1 MKQNLQ
7 LRLNQ
12 HLALTPQLQQSIRL
26 LQLSTLELNQEI
38 DQMLGDNP
46 LLERAEGPLD
56 MAPEATADGS
66 STQAEEPRPESNE
79 PDSVY
84 EDMAWGER
92 AVSAAPG
99 DEEDDRAFQQV
110 DPSSQGLRQ
119 HLKEQLTLMPLSYRD
134 QQLVTLLIEALDDDG
149 YLDGSLEEWSEMLPE
164 ELEVDPSELSAALKL
179 LQSFDPVGVGARD
192 LAECLSLQLAAMPAA
207 TAHLD
212 AARMLVRDHL
222 PLLAARE
229 YGKIKKLLALDSD
242 RDFTAVRQLIVS
254 LDPRPGARFSSVE
267 AQYVVPDVMV
277 RKVRGEW
284 VASLNPQAMP
294 KLRIN
299 EMYASILRQQ
309 RDSSAPLA
317 GQLQEARWLIKN
329 VHQRFQTIHRVAQA
343 IVSRQRMF
351 FEHGEVAMRPLT
363 LREIAESVEL
373 HESTISR
380 VTTQKYMMTPR
391 GLFEFKYF
399 FGSALNTDAGG
410 AASSTA
416 IKALIRQLVDAED
429 AVRPLSDNAL
439 SDMLGKQGF
448 VVARRTVAKYREQL
462 HVPPANQRKT
472 Y

>member
-7 LRLNQ
+7 LRLHQ

-46 LLERAEGPLD
+46 LLERAEEPAD
-56 MAPEATADGS
+56 APPGTRDETGSQAD
-66 STQAEEPRPESNE
+66 ERPESAE
-79 PDSVY
+79 QDSVY
-84 EDMAWGER
+84 DELAWGER
-92 AVSAAPG
+92 PVSAASG
-99 DEEDDRAFQQV
+99 DEEDDRVFQQV

-119 HLKEQLTLMPLSYRD
+119 HLKEQLSLMPLSRRD

-149 YLDGSLEEWSEMLPE
+149 YLEGSLEEWAEMLPD
-164 ELEVDPSELSAALKL
+164 ELEIDPSELSAALHL

-192 LAECLSLQLAAMPAA
+192 LAECLSLQLAAMPAG
-207 TAHLD
+207 TAHVD
-212 AARMLVRDHL
+212 MAKALVREHL

-229 YGKIKKLLALDSD
+229 YGKIKKLLSLESD

-254 LDPRPGARFSSVE
+254 LDPRPGSRFSSVE
-267 AQYVVPDVMV
+267 AQYVVPDVLV
-277 RKVRGEW
+277 RKVKGEW
-284 VASLNPQAMP
+284 QASLNPQAMP

-299 EMYASILRQQ
+299 EMYANILRQQ
-309 RDSSAPLA
+309 RDSSAPLT

-329 VHQRFQTIHRVAQA
+329 VQQRFQTIHRVAQA

-363 LREIAESVEL
+363 LREIADSVEL

-416 IKALIRQLVDAED
+416 IKALIRQLVEAED
-429 AVRPLSDNAL
+429 VLHPLSDNAL

>member
-7 LRLNQ
+7 LRLSQ
-12 HLALTPQLQQSIRL
+12 QLALTPQLQQSIRL

-38 DQMLGDNP
+38 NQMLSDNP
-46 LLERAEGPLD
+46 LLERVEAGLEGHSSDTAEPT
-56 MAPEATADGS
+56 PEAKDQS
-66 STQAEEPRPESNE
+66 ESLE
-79 PDSVY
+79 RDSVY
-84 EDMAWGER
+84 EELAWGDR
-92 AVSAAPG
+92 PVSPTG
-99 DEEDDRAFQQV
+99 PDDDEDRVFQQV
-110 DPSSQGLRQ
+110 DPNSQDLRH
-119 HLKEQLTLMPLSYRD
+119 HLHEQLALMPLPMRD
-134 QQLVTLLIEALDDDG
+134 RQLVALLIEALDDDG
-149 YLDGSLEEWSEMLPE
+149 YLEGSLEEWLTMLPE
-164 ELEVDPSELSAALKL
+164 ELEVEPSELNAALNL

-192 LAECLSLQLAAMPAA
+192 LAECLRLQLAALPDDTPYLPLAME
-207 TAHLD
+207 L
-212 AARMLVRDHL
+212 ARNHL

-229 YGKIKKLLALDSD
+229 YGKIKKLLGLDND
-242 RDFTAVRQLIVS
+242 REFTALRQLITS
-254 LDPRPGARFSSVE
+254 LDPRPGARFASVE
-267 AQYVVPDVMV
+267 THYVVPDILV
-277 RKVRGEW
+277 RKIKGEW
-284 VASLNPQAMP
+284 QAALNPQAMP

-309 RDSSAPLA
+309 RDAGAPLT

-329 VHQRFQTIHRVAQA
+329 VQQRFQTILRVAQA
-343 IVSRQRMF
+343 IVARQRMF

-363 LREIAESVEL
+363 LREIADSVEL

-416 IKALIRQLVDAED
+416 IKALIRQMVDAED
-429 AVRPLSDNAL
+429 ASHPLSDNAL

-462 HVPPANQRKT
+462 HVPPANQRKS